1 MTASPMPV
9 RGMNVAVVFEK
20 EGINTMEMTSE
31 MMLSFLGA
39 FAQAESESLSQNV
52 TWGKR
57 QSFKNGKVTFQ
68 YSRFLGYEKG
78 ENGQPKIVPE
88 QAEIVK
94 RIFHSYLAGY
104 SVSKIK
110 KELEREGVISA
121 TGKPEWSIH
130 AIQYMLTN
138 EKYIGDAIL
147 QKTYVVDFI
156 TKKSKKNN
164 GEIPQYYVTGNHE
177 GIISKGIFNRVQEEM
192 AWRSNKRKVS
202 QKNTKTE
209 HGKYSSKYAL
219 SELLVCGD
227 CGTRYRRV
235 TWARGGKKKIVW
247 RCINRLEYG
256 NKYCKDSPTIE
267 EYRLQDA
274 IVRAIN
280 MLAKDKDE
288 VIATLKDSLRLALS
302 TGEDIIDKAAIES
315 RIRELQTVMLDL
327 VQVSA
332 KSNSSADFF
341 EDKFKEIS
349 DEIKE
354 MQERL
359 QSHEQQ
365 QTAAQNTSSR
375 IGEIFALLESE
386 DLNLTE
392 YDEALVRRLIEEVK
406 VLSEGKVLVV
416 FNGGME
422 VEMGL

>member
-1 MTASPMPV
+1 M
-9 RGMNVAVVFEK
+9 
-20 EGINTMEMTSE
+20 
-31 MMLSFLGA
+31 GA
-39 FAQAESESLSQNV
+39 
-52 TWGKR
+52 
-57 QSFKNGKVTFQ
+57 
-68 YSRFLGYEKG
+68 
-78 ENGQPKIVPE
+78 
-88 QAEIVK
+88 
-94 RIFHSYLAGY
+94 
-104 SVSKIK
+104 
-110 KELEREGVISA
+110 
-121 TGKPEWSIH
+121 
-130 AIQYMLTN
+130 
-138 EKYIGDAIL
+138 
-147 QKTYVVDFI
+147 
-156 TKKSKKNN
+156 
-164 GEIPQYYVTGNHE
+164 
-177 GIISKGIFNRVQEEM
+177 
-192 AWRSNKRKVS
+192 
-202 QKNTKTE
+202 
-209 HGKYSSKYAL
+209 
-219 SELLVCGD
+219 
-227 CGTRYRRV
+227 
-235 TWARGGKKKIVW
+235 GGKKKIVW

-256 NKYCKDSPTIE
+256 TKYCKDSPTIE

-280 MLAKDKDE
+280 TLDQDKDE
-288 VIATLKDSLRLALS
+288 VIATQKDSLRMALLS

-354 MQERL
+354 LQERL
-359 QSHEQQ
+359 QSHEQR
-365 QTAAQNTSSR
+365 QTAAQNISSR

>member
-1 MTASPMPV
+1 M
-9 RGMNVAVVFEK
+9 
-20 EGINTMEMTSE
+20 
-31 MMLSFLGA
+31 
-39 FAQAESESLSQNV
+39 
-52 TWGKR
+52 
-57 QSFKNGKVTFQ
+57 
-68 YSRFLGYEKG
+68 
-78 ENGQPKIVPE
+78 
-88 QAEIVK
+88 
-94 RIFHSYLAGY
+94 
-104 SVSKIK
+104 
-110 KELEREGVISA
+110 
-121 TGKPEWSIH
+121 
-130 AIQYMLTN
+130 
-138 EKYIGDAIL
+138 
-147 QKTYVVDFI
+147 
-156 TKKSKKNN
+156 
-164 GEIPQYYVTGNHE
+164 
-177 GIISKGIFNRVQEEM
+177 
-192 AWRSNKRKVS
+192 
-202 QKNTKTE
+202 
-209 HGKYSSKYAL
+209 
-219 SELLVCGD
+219 
-227 CGTRYRRV
+227 RRV
-235 TWARGGKKKIVW
+235 RHKVPQSHMGAGGKKKIVW

-256 NKYCKDSPTIE
+256 TKYCKDSPTIE

-280 MLAKDKDE
+280 TLDQDKDE
-288 VIATLKDSLRLALS
+288 VIATQKDSLRMALLS

-354 MQERL
+354 LQERL
-359 QSHEQQ
+359 QSHEQR
-365 QTAAQNTSSR
+365 QTAAQNISSR

>member
-1 MTASPMPV
+1 LT
-9 RGMNVAVVFEK
+9 
-20 EGINTMEMTSE
+20 
-31 MMLSFLGA
+31 
-39 FAQAESESLSQNV
+39 QA
-52 TWGKR
+52 
-57 QSFKNGKVTFQ
+57 
-68 YSRFLGYEKG
+68 
-78 ENGQPKIVPE
+78 
-88 QAEIVK
+88 
-94 RIFHSYLAGY
+94 
-104 SVSKIK
+104 
-110 KELEREGVISA
+110 
-121 TGKPEWSIH
+121 
-130 AIQYMLTN
+130 N

-177 GIISKGIFNRVQEEM
+177 GIIPKDIFNRVQEEM
-192 AWRSNKRKVS
+192 ARRGNKRKVS

-209 HGKYSSKYAL
+209 HGKYSGKYAL
-219 SELLVCGD
+219 SELLVCGE

-256 NKYCKDSPTIE
+256 TKYCKDSPTIE

-280 MLAKDKDE
+280 TLDQDKDE
-288 VIATLKDSLRLALS
+288 VIATLKDSLRMALA
-302 TGEDIIDKAAIES
+302 TGEDTIDKAAIES

-354 MQERL
+354 LQERL
-359 QSHEQQ
+359 QSHEQR
-365 QTAAQNTSSR
+365 QTAAQNISSR

-422 VEMGL
+422 VEMGLLTLGENARSSAYVGDF